1 MKPANVKRRE
11 FLAAAAAVPLILPQ
25 TVFGANKKLNI
36 GFIGMGGVM
45 GGSVESALDLK
56 HNVVAFCDVDPN
68 QISRSKKKHGEAVAN
83 VKEYGDY
90 RKMLDKEKSLDAVV
104 IATTDHWHAPI
115 STAAIHAGLHVYCQ
129 KPLTHTVAEAREL
142 GDLSRNAKVVT
153 QMGNQGS
160 ATSSLRRS
168 IELIQAGFFGQ
179 ISNVHVWHPGP
190 PRYSHGVPR
199 PKGAGP
205 VPNGM
210 NWDFWCGPAPLR
222 PYTNEIYHPG
232 NWRGWYDFGNGKMGD
247 FCCHSFN
254 LPVRALK
261 LDYPTRVE
269 ISGVKN
275 GGLESYAS
283 AVTYTLRFPAKDGR
297 SAVNII
303 YYMGDQDRPPKALV
317 NHLKGTFGGIRNYVL
332 LEGEKGLLST
342 GMWGKICYVKM
353 DGDKKFISHG
363 KHPEARKIAQS
374 LPRVD
379 SHFGE
384 WTDAILDGGETFSP
398 FEVGGHLTEIGLV
411 GNVAL
416 RLQKNLDWDGEAMK
430 AKGMPEADAL
440 IRKQNRT
447 KWL

>member
-1 MKPANVKRRE
+1 MKRRSI
-11 FLAAAAAVPLILPQ
+11 LAAASAAPLILPRN
-25 TVFGANKKLNI
+25 VFGANRKLNI
-36 GFIGMGGVM
+36 GYIGMGGQIQGHVR
-45 GGSVESALDLK
+45 SALQLK

-68 QISRSKKKHGEAVAN
+68 QVARSRSRHKAAGDA

-90 RKMLDKEKSLDAVV
+90 RKLIEGEKTLDAVV
-104 IATTDHWHAPI
+104 IATPDHWHAPI

-199 PKGAGP
+199 PKRAGP

-317 NHLKGTFGGIRNYVL
+317 NQLKGTFGGIRNYVL